1 MITGALAG
9 HHAGLWWVDPVGG
22 IAISVVIILRWFALV
37 HEQIKKITGVACIPF
52 TSQSSRRR

>member
-1 MITGALAG
+1 VITGALAG

-37 HEQIKKITGVACIPF
+37 HEQIKKITGVALLS